1 MTQAGTTSEIV
12 HMQDLFETASED
24 ELQMLSR
31 QDLSVVDDATLG
43 RVVRRQKL
51 LKVCLSLTIPPW
63 LQRDVLATRM

>member
-1 MTQAGTTSEIV
+1 MTQVGTTSEIV
-12 HMQDLFETASED
+12 HMQDLFETAAED

-51 LKVCLSLTIPPW
+51 LKVCLKHVP
-63 LQRDVLATRM
+63 